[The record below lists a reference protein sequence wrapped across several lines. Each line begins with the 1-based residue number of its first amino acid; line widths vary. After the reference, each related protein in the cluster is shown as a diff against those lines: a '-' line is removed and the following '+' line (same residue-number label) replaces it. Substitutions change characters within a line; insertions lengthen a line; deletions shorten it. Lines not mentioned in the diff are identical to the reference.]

1 MNDTTTTLTRA
12 GYGNHLMKQR
22 HFYVTGLALAQFTR
36 GAESLGIDARAL
48 LSKAGLGEE
57 HLAPSAR
64 VPESQYEM
72 LLLQLSD
79 VSRNDSLGGDIGQ
92 QLILSIYG
100 ALTPLLLNSKN
111 VAEGL
116 KNFVAYQALAAGN
129 CGGLEC
135 TEADDGTDFRVV
147 MTHGNA
153 VVRRIVTECVVTLLC
168 SLLRLISAQKRI
180 SPKCVWIEH
189 APFSERSRR
198 YVESLVDCPV
208 IWGNGSTRIIVDVAT
223 CQMKIH
229 GECQE
234 VLQMAKLVAD
244 RQLESLWHHDSF
256 EESIKWH
263 ARELMLAGIPR
274 REVVASRLRIS
285 VSTLDRRLKQ
295 SGQSWQSLMDS
306 LRAQLAVNYLS
317 DPALTVFEIS
327 RKLGFSEIRAFQR
340 RFKVWT
346 GMTPSAFR
354 KMNSL

>member
-12 GYGNHLMKQR
+12 SYRDHLMNKR
-22 HFYVTGLALAQFTR
+22 DFYVTGLALAQFIH
-36 GAESLGIDARAL
+36 GAESLGIGARAL
-48 LSKAGLGEE
+48 LSKVGLGDE

-64 VPESQYEM
+64 VPECQYEM
-72 LLLQLSD
+72 LLLLLSD

-135 TEADDGTDFRVV
+135 TEADDGTEFRVM

-153 VVRRIVTECVVTLLC
+153 VVRRVVTECVVTLLC
-168 SLLRLISAQKRI
+168 SLLRLISAQKRL

-208 IWGNGSTRIIVDVAT
+208 IWGSGSSRIVVDVAT
-223 CQMKIH
+223 CQMKLH
-229 GECQE
+229 GGCQE

-244 RQLESLWHHDSF
+244 RQLESLRHHDSF

-263 ARELMLAGIPR
+263 ARELMLAGVPR
-274 REVVASRLRIS
+274 RELVASRLRIS
-285 VSTLDRRLKQ
+285 ASTLDRRLKQ
-295 SGQSWQSLMDS
+295 SGHSWQSLMDS
-306 LRAQLAVNYLS
+306 LRAQLAMNYLS
-317 DPALTVFEIS
+317 DTTLTVVEIS
-327 RKLGFSEIRAFQR
+327 GKLGFSEVRSFQR

-354 KMNSL
+354 KIDRV